1 MTAARRILLLGGID
15 PCGGAGITADAV
27 VAALHGVEPLPAALV
42 LTVQNRRAFT
52 SWSPV
57 REAEWRAALAAA
69 FADGDVHA
77 IKTGL
82 LGSAVAVTAVAAAL
96 APFRGKVPIVV
107 DPVFGATAGGHAATP
122 DVVAACRDRLVPLA
136 TVVTPNAPEARVL
149 FGDDVRAA
157 MALGAGAVLHKGGHT
172 DGEFAT
178 DVLHTPAGEHR
189 FARRRLPV
197 GPVHGTGCALA
208 TSLACWL
215 AHGADAE
222 VAAQRAGDWL
232 WSRLATLGPP
242 TDGLPRP
249 VPLAAAQPVAITN
262 PRTWSR

>member
-1 MTAARRILLLGGID
+1 MTAARRILLLGGVD

-27 VAALHGVEPLPAALV
+27 VASLHGVEPLPVALV

-57 REAEWRAALAAA
+57 RDADWRAAFAAA
-69 FADGDVHA
+69 CADGDVHA

-82 LGSAVAVTAVAAAL
+82 LGSAASVAAVADAL

-107 DPVFGATAGGHAATP
+107 DPVFGATAGGHAATE
-122 DVVAACRDRLVPLA
+122 DVVAACRERLVPLA
-136 TVVTPNAPEARVL
+136 TVLTPNVPEARAL
-149 FGDDVRAA
+149 FGEDVRSAL
-157 MALGAGAVLHKGGHT
+157 ALGAGAVLHKGGHAE
-172 DGEFAT
+172 GEFAT
-178 DVLHTPAGEHR
+178 DVLHTAAAERR

-215 AHGADAE
+215 AHGADA
-222 VAAQRAGDWL
+222 ALASQRAGDWL
-232 WSRLATLGPP
+232 WSRLAALGPP

-249 VPLAAAQPVAITN
+249 VPLGGAQPVVITN
-262 PRTWSR
+262 P